1 MHWVGDLP
9 RFAIPLVGVA
19 SHWMMEEHVDEHPD
33 VGEVVQSVRHSEVVV
48 IEQSEDDSDCEAGS
62 PGPGGGPGGTGTGGG
77 SRPLQPRHGMQFMPH
92 MPPHQMSQWWPQ
104 LLLHVGPGFPE
115 ETITVGLF
123 LVAKLVCW
131 G

>member
-1 MHWVGDLP
+1 
-9 RFAIPLVGVA
+9 
-19 SHWMMEEHVDEHPD
+19 MEEHVDEHPD

-48 IEQSEDDSDCEAGS
+48 VEQSEVDSDCEGGS

-77 SRPLQPRHGMQFMPH
+77 LRPLQPRHGMQCMPQ
-92 MPPHQMSQWWPQ
+92 MPPHQMSQWRPQ

-115 ETITVGLF
+115 ETVTVGLF
-123 LVAKLVCW
+123 LVAKLVSW